1 MIKRLYNDGYDIV
14 EEMLEGYVKAHDK
27 DVKFSETHE
36 RVIVRKELSKE
47 PKVGIVIGGGSGH
60 EPLFLGYVGEGFA
73 DAAVVG
79 NINTSP
85 APDACLDSVQQVDQ
99 GKGVLFLYGNY
110 QGDVLNFDMAAE
122 MAEDEDI
129 RVETVTI
136 TDDVYSD
143 EVVENRRGVAG
154 DILVMKAAAAA
165 ADAGLDLDGVKAVA
179 EKVNANTYSLGV
191 ALSSST
197 LPVTGKEIFE
207 LEDGYM
213 EIGMGIH
220 GEPGIRR
227 DKIEPADKVVEEL
240 MGYILEDSKL
250 TEGEEVVLLV
260 NGLGGLPLMD
270 LYVVNRKVNEILTEK
285 GIKIHDTLVGN
296 YATSMDMVGM
306 SITINRLDD
315 ETKKYYDAPTNAPY
329 FKK

>member
-1 MIKRLYNDGYDIV
+1 MIKRLFNDGYDIV
-14 EEMLEGYVKAHDK
+14 EEMLEGYVKAHD
-27 DVKFSETHE
+27 DVKLSETSE
-36 RVIVRKELSKE
+36 RVLVKKELSEE

-60 EPLFLGYVGEGFA
+60 EPLFLGYVGDGFA
-73 DAAVVG
+73 DAAVIG

-85 APDACLDSVQQVDQ
+85 APDAALDSVKQVDQ

-122 MAEDEDI
+122 LAEDEGI

-136 TDDVYSD
+136 TDDVYSSD
-143 EVVENRRGVAG
+143 VVEERRGVAG
-154 DILVMKAAAAA
+154 DIIVMKAAAAA
-165 ADAGLDLDGVKAVA
+165 AEAGLDLDQVKAVA
-179 EKVNANTYSLGV
+179 EEVNRNTWSLGV

-207 LEDGYM
+207 LEDGKM

-227 DKIEPADKVVEEL
+227 DDIDTADNVTTEL
-240 MGYILEDSKL
+240 MGYILDDSKL
-250 TEGEEVVLLV
+250 QKGDEVVLLV
-260 NGLGGLPLMD
+260 NGLGGLPVMD
-270 LYVVNRKVNEILTEK
+270 LYVVNRKVHEILEDK
-285 GIKIHDTLVGN
+285 GIKVHDNLVGN

-306 SITINRLDD
+306 SITLTKVD
-315 ETKKYYDAPTNAPY
+315 EDTKKYYDAPAKTPY
-329 FKK
+329 FNK